1 MSCVLPSDMG
11 ATPAFSHD
19 PGGYIAVDNLKIVT
33 AASSD
38 IKRNL
43 MASGKIFQW
52 ICIADRKANHTIS
65 DASI

>member
-1 MSCVLPSDMG
+1 
-11 ATPAFSHD
+11 
-19 PGGYIAVDNLKIVT
+19 
-33 AASSD
+33 
-38 IKRNL
+38 